1 MSSRIDPSKPLNNE
15 IRRIGTRL
23 IDEAM
28 DALSQQP
35 DGPHAAVHAARKKFK
50 RLRGLYRFVQS
61 AEPKF
66 RSEENRRFGDIARTL
81 SKARDA
87 AALVE
92 TVEYLQGFD
101 HSEAQSHAL
110 TSAHDALTKRRD
122 AMTSDEG
129 DLATRIEAAL
139 TECEKGKHA
148 LEQLSLPSGGKTTAK
163 LIRKTWSKQRKR
175 ALDALNRCHG
185 RHGHDIHDEDFHDL
199 RKSGQVY
206 WMHLALL
213 RKLWP
218 SAMRAKKIEAKHLVD
233 LLGHEHD
240 LSVLKAF
247 VEHEPEQFESENTR
261 AALLETVTHRQQ
273 TLRAECLDLAD
284 HVFAESA
291 KSESGIIGLLWEQ
304 AAR

>member
-1 MSSRIDPSKPLNNE
+1 MSSRIDPAKPFNDE
-15 IRRIGTRL
+15 IRRIGTQL
-23 IDEAM
+23 IDDAM
-28 DALSQQP
+28 TALSQQP

-50 RLRGLYRFVQS
+50 RLRGLYRFVQGT
-61 AEPKF
+61 EPKF
-66 RSEENRRFGDIARTL
+66 RSDENRRFGDIARTL

-101 HSEAQSHAL
+101 HSEAQIHAL
-110 TSAHDALTKRRD
+110 TSAHHALTTRRD
-122 AMTSDEG
+122 AMTSEDG
-129 DLATRIEAAL
+129 DLAARIEAAL

-148 LEQLSLPSGGKTTAK
+148 LEQLSLPSGGKTTTK

-175 ALDALNRCHG
+175 ALDALNRCRG
-185 RHGHDIHDEDFHDL
+185 RHDHDIHDEDFHDL
-199 RKSGQVY
+199 RKSGQIY

-218 SAMRAKKIEAKHLVD
+218 SAMRAKKIEARNLVD

-247 VEHEPEQFESENTR
+247 AEYEPAQFESDDTR
-261 AALLETVTHRQQ
+261 TLLLATVTHRQQ
-273 TLRAECLDLAD
+273 TLRAECLDLAGR
-284 HVFAESA
+284 VFAESA
-291 KSESGIIGLLWEQ
+291 RSESRIIGLLWEE